1 MNRPKTNI
9 NWIWWGLGA
18 FFFAVIIFRIGAASA
33 VSNFEGSGKKVGIV
47 KINGPILS
55 SDAIVSQLEKLKNR
69 NDISAIVIRIDSPGG
84 LVAPTQEIY
93 EKVKSIRGIKPI
105 VSSMGSVAASGGY
118 YIACGTDR
126 IIASAGTLTG
136 SIGVLLEWANLEE
149 LGKNAGVK
157 MYRIKSGKYKNVPSL
172 FEEIQENERDLLTE
186 VVDDTHEQFVQAV
199 LEGRPGLEES
209 RVRELAD
216 GRVFSGKQA
225 FEAGL
230 VDELGGYASVVRRL
244 SEKLGL
250 SPNEE
255 VFQIDLE
262 DSGISGLL
270 GLASLER
277 WMKQP
282 FSGFRLNYLM
292 H

>member
-1 MNRPKTNI
+1 MS
-9 NWIWWGLGA
+9 
-18 FFFAVIIFRIGAASA
+18 FFKRNPIATGSA
-33 VSNFEGSGKKVGIV
+33 VFIGLSLILVILIQWTDQGSFGMGQRQIGLIEV
-47 KINGPILS
+47 NGMIL
-55 SDAIVSQLEKLKNR
+55 DPLPVVEQIQTMEQLDHVLG
-69 NDISAIVIRIDSPGG
+69 VILRIESPGG
-84 LVAPTQEIY
+84 SVAASQEIH
-93 EKVKSIRGIKPI
+93 EALNQLRRNKP
-105 VSSMGSVAASGGY
+105 VYASLGSVAASGGY

-172 FEEIQENERDLLTE
+172 FEEIQEKERDLLTG

-225 FEAGL
+225 FEVGL
-230 VDELGGYASVVRRL
+230 VDELGGYASVVRQL
-244 SEKLGL
+244 SEQLGL

-255 VFQIDLE
+255 VFQLDLE

-277 WMKQP
+277 WMKKP

>member
-1 MNRPKTNI
+1 MS
-9 NWIWWGLGA
+9 
-18 FFFAVIIFRIGAASA
+18 FFKRHPIVTGSA
-33 VSNFEGSGKKVGIV
+33 VFIGLSLILVILIQSTDKGSFGIGHRQIV
-47 KINGPILS
+47 LIEVNGMIL
-55 SDAIVSQLEKLKNR
+55 DPLPVVEQIQTMEQLDHVLG
-69 NDISAIVIRIDSPGG
+69 VILRIESPGG
-84 LVAPTQEIY
+84 SVAASQEIH
-93 EKVKSIRGIKPI
+93 EALNQLRRNKP
-105 VSSMGSVAASGGY
+105 VYASLGSVAASGGY

-126 IIASAGTLTG
+126 IIANAGTLTG

-157 MYRIKSGKYKNVPSL
+157 MYRSKSGKYKNVPSL
-172 FEEIQENERDLLTE
+172 FEEIQENERDLLTG

-199 LEGRPGLEES
+199 MKGRPGLEES

-255 VFQIDLE
+255 VIQLDFD

>member
-1 MNRPKTNI
+1 MVT
-9 NWIWWGLGA
+9 G
-18 FFFAVIIFRIGAASA
+18 SA
-33 VSNFEGSGKKVGIV
+33 VFIGLSLILVILIQWTDQGSFGMGHRQIGLIEV
-47 KINGPILS
+47 NGMIL
-55 SDAIVSQLEKLKNR
+55 DPLPVVEQIQAMEQLDHVLG
-69 NDISAIVIRIDSPGG
+69 VILRIESPGG
-84 LVAPTQEIY
+84 SVAASQEIH
-93 EKVKSIRGIKPI
+93 EALNQLRRNKP
-105 VSSMGSVAASGGY
+105 VYASLGSVAASGGY

-172 FEEIQENERDLLTE
+172 FEEIQENERDLLTG

-230 VDELGGYASVVRRL
+230 VDELGGYASVVSRL

-255 VFQIDLE
+255 VFQLDLE

>member
-1 MNRPKTNI
+1 MILDPLPVVEQIQTMEQLDHV
-9 NWIWWGLGA
+9 LG
-18 FFFAVIIFRIGAASA
+18 VILRI
-33 VSNFEGSGKKVGIV
+33 E
-47 KINGPILS
+47 
-55 SDAIVSQLEKLKNR
+55 
-69 NDISAIVIRIDSPGG
+69 SPGG
-84 LVAPTQEIY
+84 SVAASQEIH
-93 EKVKSIRGIKPI
+93 EALNQLRRNKP
-105 VSSMGSVAASGGY
+105 VYASLGSVAASGGY

-209 RVRELAD
+209 RVRGLADGRGLVQAVLEGRPGLEESRVRELAD

-244 SEKLGL
+244 SEQLGL

-255 VFQIDLE
+255 VFQLDLE

-270 GLASLER
+270 GLASLEQ